1 MGVGFDNIFDHVIPM
16 DEFVLKWRFTVEKYN
31 QLPQLH
37 LDQIKP
43 LDQQAAKFLWDFIST
58 TGLHGDIPFKR
69 NFFRSID
76 KARIFE
82 GNEREIK
89 KWLYH
94 RGIPFDKMVFLS
106 YQPHTA
112 MIVPWKLLIKYFSD
126 FQYGDDLTVIDASLN
141 WALLFYHEGE
151 IYFGSNENFIPGNQ
165 FNDID
170 FLW

>member
-16 DEFVLKWRFTVEKYN
+16 DEFVLKWRFTDEDYN

-58 TGLHGDIPFKR
+58 SGLHSDIPFKR
-69 NFFRSID
+69 NFFRNID

-82 GNEREIK
+82 GNDREIK
-89 KWLYH
+89 KWLYQ
-94 RGIPFDKMVFLS
+94 RGLPFDRMVFLS
-106 YQPHTA
+106 YQPGTA
-112 MIVPWKLLIKYFSD
+112 LIVPWKLLIKYFNY
-126 FQYGDDLTVIDASLN
+126 FQYGDDLTVIDASLK
-141 WALLFYHEGE
+141 WALFFHHEGE
-151 IYFGSNENFIPGNQ
+151 IYFGSNENFVPDSQ

>member
-112 MIVPWKLLIKYFSD
+112 MIVP
-126 FQYGDDLTVIDASLN
+126 
-141 WALLFYHEGE
+141 
-151 IYFGSNENFIPGNQ
+151 GNC
-165 FNDID
+165 
-170 FLW
+170 